1 MGFGELLT
9 SEFIWRELSIYAIM
23 NYGAADKE
31 GQIVGTRGW
40 TRGSVRWTRVFG
52 NNVIL
57 QVA

>member
-1 MGFGELLT
+1 MD
-9 SEFIWRELSIYAIM
+9 
-23 NYGAADKE
+23 YGAADKE

-40 TRGSVRWTRVFG
+40 TRGFVQLTRMFAG